1 MKISNLIHCLQLELS
16 AFGDR
21 PVIVRGDGIYEDG
34 QLDAVYAD
42 LDENDNAKRIVLHI
56 QEAQYGADT

>member
-1 MKISNLIHCLQLELS
+1 MKISSLIHCLQLELS

-34 QLDAVYAD
+34 KPDAIYAD
-42 LDENDNAKRIVLHI
+42 FDENNKAKHVVLHI